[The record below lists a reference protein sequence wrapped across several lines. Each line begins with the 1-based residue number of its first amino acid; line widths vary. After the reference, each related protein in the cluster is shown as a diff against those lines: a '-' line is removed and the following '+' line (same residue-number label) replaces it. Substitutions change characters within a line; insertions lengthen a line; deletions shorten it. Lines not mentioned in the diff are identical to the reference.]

1 MYVGEES
8 KRPEFE
14 KNTNKKERNRNG
26 RNKRGKKDLGKGM
39 WQPDVK
45 RVGEDQ
51 PAWAEVQLQGVADLG
66 PEHPGESSEEH
77 PVGRGV

>member
-1 MYVGEES
+1 MEMYVGEES
-8 KRPEFE
+8 KRREFE

-45 RVGEDQ
+45 RVGED
-51 PAWAEVQLQGVADLG
+51 
-66 PEHPGESSEEH
+66 
-77 PVGRGV
+77 